1 MELARGA
8 IERLEAPRLGR
19 DLRVVAS
26 ITSDVLLATGFVG
39 GNLGVPVVLRSLLY
53 SVAVEIGAYFF
64 AHEAPEELL
73 AEREIGIELF
83 MTAAAVVAGLLGQR
97 GESATL
103 VFLYSI
109 WEAPEGYTGDRA
121 CYTSRLR
128 MDLASKTALLKR
140 GQAEVRVPVGGAILS
155 VFSLTTAIVAH
166 EVSELLVIASDL

>member
-97 GESATL
+97 AESATL

-121 CYTSRLR
+121 CHTSRGR
-128 MDLASKTALLKR
+128 
-140 GQAEVRVPVGGAILS
+140 AEVRVPVGGAIIS

-166 EVSELLVIASDL
+166 EVSELLVIASDLYKEKA